1 LSGSRFRG
9 ARLCLRSGTNNNLAH
24 INLGWLLNRERDGA
38 FTERFKSLV
47 GMPPL
52 SYLIRWRMA
61 VAGAALRSGKSLSA
75 IAESVGYG
83 SDVAFNSAFK
93 RTTGRSPGR
102 YRSEKEE
109 NVAWQSDLS

>member
-1 LSGSRFRG
+1 MSR
-9 ARLCLRSGTNNNLAH
+9 TT
-24 INLGWLLNRERDGA
+24 

-61 VAGAALRSGKSLSA
+61 VAGAALKTGKSLSA

-93 RTTGRSPGR
+93 RTTGRSPGAIDR
-102 YRSEKEE
+102 RTRKIWLGNPISRKPCVRNKTRCYLAKGLGRFDARV
-109 NVAWQSDLS
+109 VA